1 MKTNGTKFQRSV
13 HSEQNLLEGFTRH
26 VLHIDRV
33 IECTQFMAV
42 MVLEE
47 NSD

>member
-1 MKTNGTKFQRSV
+1 MKTNGTKSHRSV

-33 IECTQFMAV
+33 IEIFSVRSLWQQWF
-42 MVLEE
+42 
-47 NSD
+47 